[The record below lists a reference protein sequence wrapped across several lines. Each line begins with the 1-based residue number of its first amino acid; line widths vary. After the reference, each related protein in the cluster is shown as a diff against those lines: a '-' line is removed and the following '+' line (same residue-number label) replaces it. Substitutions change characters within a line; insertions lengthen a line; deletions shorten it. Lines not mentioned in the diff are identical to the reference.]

1 MSVSLSSGRH
11 PGWDGCPGLLEPP
24 PASLTPLAAFPPQR
38 YLQRFG
44 YTTEA
49 EAKIG
54 GRHVSLGK
62 ALLKMQKQLGLEET
76 GELDA
81 ATLEAMRAPR
91 CGVPDVGSFL
101 TFQGDLKW
109 DHMDLTYR

>member
-1 MSVSLSSGRH
+1 MGA
-11 PGWDGCPGLLEPP
+11 PGCWSPL

-54 GRHVSLGK
+54 DRHVSLGK

-91 CGVPDVGSFL
+91 CGVPDMG
-101 TFQGDLKW
+101 TFATFEGNLKW
-109 DHMDLTYR
+109 DHTDLTYR